1 METLKLN
8 RLVVGMAV
16 VPDGVW
22 NLENVTLRDGNGILI
37 CSAMVYK
44 SPKEVKKQ
52 LDSIVRLSKL
62 KPIPCNK

>member
-1 METLKLN
+1 MKTPKLKC
-8 RLVVGMAV
+8 LVVGMAV

-22 NLENVTLRDGNGILI
+22 NLENITLRDGNGYII
-37 CSAMVYK
+37 CPAMVYE